1 MLLRSLL
8 FTTFAAIIAIVLGI
22 TPSDLSIPQ
31 QSSQSSSSV
40 ASTNATGTYFGVWP
54 RSITKPLGGGIS
66 IKILNPVPYRPSVPV
81 SEDQMFEILA
91 IIETMET
98 KAQRQV
104 PITSTVT
111 VTVRQY
117 SDMSGPVIFEM
128 ESEDHYFGGAQI
140 AGMLRTVWGM
150 MLDYGSPASV
160 SAELMIGAKE
170 VGIFKVILIDTTY
183 R

>member
-1 MLLRSLL
+1 
-8 FTTFAAIIAIVLGI
+8 
-22 TPSDLSIPQ
+22 
-31 QSSQSSSSV
+31 
-40 ASTNATGTYFGVWP
+40 
-54 RSITKPLGGGIS
+54 
-66 IKILNPVPYRPSVPV
+66 
-81 SEDQMFEILA
+81 MFEILA
-91 IIETMET
+91 IIETMEI

-104 PITSTVT
+104 PVTSTVT

-128 ESEDHYFGGAQI
+128 KSEDHYFTGAQI

-160 SAELMIGAKE
+160 SAELMIGVKE
-170 VGIFKVILIDTTY
+170 IGIFKVILIDTTY